1 MRRAAYMAAAAL
13 ALAAQ
18 GGYVNVP
25 QDAPEKYIFTRPS
38 HPDGILGKVMDP
50 ADPYRMMRSE
60 DIDWLKEAAAERTAL
75 MLGTISTNAW
85 TATVAEFGKWP
96 LSGASANGYSAI
108 ETAVFFENGR
118 PVTNVVARYR
128 TATNTLGRTMAK
140 IHIPSVDF
148 SFLYGAASGQPA
160 YIDVESR
167 KRGEVE
173 CYIEDTV
180 SPTSAE
186 EEWTYTYPDGET
198 TYDKVFPTV
207 TNIYTE
213 ITTNWTGRYLDPV
226 THQWKD
232 SYRTNI
238 SYLTM
243 AMTNGTT
250 SVHTNIWT
258 QIEPREERH
267 TVTNIYPFSWPGLL
281 FKDGIVEPYAPSNRP
296 TANRL
301 YMLSFVTNC
310 MEVLRGCK
318 MLTRYNVGNITTA
331 SDRVSHYT
339 GGESW
344 NFYRDDSESTNT
356 ESVAVA
362 ANAWY
367 LAASIYTSAHRDDI
381 RGAGSRTRYGP
392 TSAMEFYVNPRIT
405 HTLLTTGGVMRV
417 ESIDV
422 YLGTSVGHTRAW
434 YDYTAGTYG
443 SESHTVRAVFFAG
456 TATDKAK
463 DDEGNSVFS
472 FSVQPLN
479 VVDQAIAA
487 SGIAFPSGKWYPM
500 LQDEYTTESYSASLE
515 GPAMLV
521 VHVKPWTRLQ
531 GW

>member
-1 MRRAAYMAAAAL
+1 MRRVAYMVAAL
-13 ALAAQ
+13 AAAAAQ
-18 GGYVNVP
+18 GGYVTVP

-50 ADPYRMMRSE
+50 AAPYRMMRSE

-75 MLGTISTNAW
+75 LLGTFSTNAW
-85 TATVAEFGKWP
+85 TQTVAEFGKWP
-96 LSGASANGYSAI
+96 LSPNATDGYSAI
-108 ETAVFFENGR
+108 ETAVFFENDR

-128 TATNTLGRTMAK
+128 TATNTLGHTMAK
-140 IHIPSVDF
+140 IHRPSVNFD
-148 SFLYGAASGQPA
+148 FLYGS
-160 YIDVESR
+160 IWIVTSHDVESR
-167 KRGEVE
+167 KRGETE
-173 CYIEDTV
+173 CYIEDVV

-296 TANRL
+296 VANRL

-318 MLTRYNVGNITTA
+318 LMTRYNVGNITTA

-339 GGESW
+339 GGQSW
-344 NFYRDDSESTNT
+344 SFYRDDSESTNT

-362 ANAWY
+362 SNGWY
-367 LAASIYTSAHRDDI
+367 LAAEIYTGAWRDDI
-381 RGAGSRTRYGP
+381 RGVGSRTRYGP
-392 TSAMEFYVNPRIT
+392 ASAMEFNVNPRIT

-422 YLGTSVGHTRAW
+422 YLGTSVQHTRAW
-434 YDYTAGTYG
+434 NDYTAGTSG
-443 SESHTVRAVFFAG
+443 SESHTVRAVFLAG
-456 TATDKAK
+456 TATYKAK

-479 VVDQAIAA
+479 VVEQAIAA
-487 SGIAFPSGKWYPM
+487 SGIAFPGGAWYPT
-500 LQDEYTTESYSASLE
+500 LQDEYTSESYSASLG

-521 VHVKPWTRLQ
+521 IHVKPWTRLQ